1 MFIDIQ
7 NGVWHRI
14 VLSNG
19 LAHSWAGWS
28 SPSLVLRPNLV
39 FTLSGLDLV
48 RSWPSQVSTSFRLI
62 VISVRNIDLVGSPA
76 VGNKRPLFSSSELI
90 HIWTPCAYFD
100 LHIGWK
106 GAKFCVQFLNCLPSK
121 GRRERHKV
129 ISHCSLSYFPLFA
142 GTSITTV
149 SNISSIKHSIKF
161 LPWTCVC
168 SVKYVG

>member
-1 MFIDIQ
+1 MYGTESCYQ
-7 NGVWHRI
+7 MGLHTVELAGLHLVWSWPCKI
-14 VLSNG
+14 LTQSG
-19 LAHSWAGWS
+19 LH
-28 SPSLVLRPNLV
+28 LVL
-39 FTLSGLDLV
+39 
-48 RSWPSQVSTSFRLI
+48 TSFRLV

-76 VGNKRPLFSSSELI
+76 VGNKRPLFQPLNWS
-90 HIWTPCAYFD
+90 IWTPCAYFD

-106 GAKFCVQFLNCLPSK
+106 GGNVWCTAFVCLLLK
-121 GRRERHKV
+121 AEERCKV

-142 GTSITTV
+142 GISITTV